1 EKVFLLQIG
10 PGPQYSTALRGAER
24 TAAGFR
30 WLGPYRARVPTVRV
44 LVVEDQVDL
53 GDVFRDYLFELGH
66 QPVVVHTAEA
76 ALARLTTDRPHPI
89 LLDVR
94 LPGMSGVGFLQL
106 RPVRAL
112 GVPIVAVS
120 GVVNES
126 QARQCLQLGAADFM
140 GKPVQL
146 DRLNEVLTFLEPHAM
161 SRPAREH
168 PNRRQSPR
176 GRLSIPV
183 SVREYGR
190 RELSGQLIEVGVT
203 GGKVRLPAALEADT
217 AAKLVFPPNDGGPPL
232 EVVSILVRTDPDG
245 CAFTFVRLGVS
256 EAERLRELPRCA
268 PGTGAR

>member
-1 EKVFLLQIG
+1 M
-10 PGPQYSTALRGAER
+10 
-24 TAAGFR
+24 
-30 WLGPYRARVPTVRV
+30 RV

-76 ALARLTTDRPHPI
+76 ALARLKTDRPDAI
-89 LLDVR
+89 LLDLQ
-94 LPGMSGVGFLQL
+94 LPGMSGLDFLQL

-146 DRLNEVLTFLEPHAM
+146 DRLNEVLTFLEPQAM
-161 SRPAREH
+161 SRLASREH
-168 PNRRQSPR
+168 PNRRRSPR
-176 GRLSIPV
+176 IHLSIPV
-183 SVREYGR
+183 SLREYSG
-190 RELSGQLIEVGVT
+190 RELAGQLIEVGVS
-203 GGKVRLPAALEADT
+203 GGKVRLPVVLEADT
-217 AAKLVFPPNDGGPPL
+217 VAKLVFALPDGGPPL

-245 CAFTFVRLGVS
+245 CAFTFVRLGLT
-256 EAERLRELPRCA
+256 EAERLRELLRSA
-268 PGTGAR
+268 PGSGQP

>member
-1 EKVFLLQIG
+1 M
-10 PGPQYSTALRGAER
+10 
-24 TAAGFR
+24 
-30 WLGPYRARVPTVRV
+30 RV

-76 ALARLTTDRPHPI
+76 ALARLKTDRPDAI
-89 LLDVR
+89 LLDVQ
-94 LPGMSGVGFLQL
+94 LPGMSGLDFLQL

-146 DRLNEVLTFLEPHAM
+146 DRLNEVLTFLEPQAM
-161 SRPAREH
+161 SRLASREH
-168 PNRRQSPR
+168 PNRRRSPR
-176 GRLSIPV
+176 IHLSIPV
-183 SVREYGR
+183 SLREYSG
-190 RELSGQLIEVGVT
+190 RELPGQLIEVGVS
-203 GGKVRLPAALEADT
+203 GGKVRLPVVLEADT
-217 AAKLVFPPNDGGPPL
+217 VAKLVFALPDGGPPL

-245 CAFTFVRLGVS
+245 CAFTFVRLGLT
-256 EAERLRELPRCA
+256 EAERLRELLRSA
-268 PGTGAR
+268 PGSGQP

>member
-1 EKVFLLQIG
+1 M
-10 PGPQYSTALRGAER
+10 
-24 TAAGFR
+24 
-30 WLGPYRARVPTVRV
+30 RV

-76 ALARLTTDRPHPI
+76 ALARLKTERPDAI
-89 LLDVR
+89 LLDVQ
-94 LPGMSGVGFLQL
+94 LPGMSGIDFLQL

-126 QARQCLQLGAADFM
+126 QARECLQLGAADFM

-161 SRPAREH
+161 SRRASREH
-168 PNRRQSPR
+168 SNRRHSPR
-176 GRLSIPV
+176 ARLSIPV
-183 SVREYGR
+183 SLFEYGG
-190 RELSGQLIEVGVT
+190 RELAGQLTEVGVT
-203 GGKVRLPAALEADT
+203 GGKVRLSAGLEADT
-217 AAKLVFPPNDGGPPL
+217 AAKLVFTLPDGGPPL

-245 CAFTFVRLGVS
+245 YAFTFVRLPVRD
-256 EAERLRELPRCA
+256 AERLRELVHSA
-268 PGTGAR
+268 PGSEQP